1 MKEQLK
7 NLVVDA
13 LENNGIISTEAELV
27 VDFKDGT
34 EGKVVFDLIINVKEC
49 SQFNQGN

>member
-13 LENNGIISTEAELV
+13 MENNGINSTEAELV
-27 VDFKDGT
+27 VNFPDGT
-34 EGKVVFDLIINVKEC
+34 EGKVTFDLIINVKQVE
-49 SQFNQGN
+49 S